1 MVALFQLAQRF
12 AQLDNNNQKTNDIMK
27 QSITRSGFAHLFEE
41 YNRKENFT
49 YDGRLALFNY
59 LEELEDDTGEQIEC
73 DIIGFCCDFSEY
85 ESALEA
91 VKEYTADDLDSEEA
105 AAFLRD
111 RTTLI
116 EFDGG
121 IIIQDF

>member
-1 MVALFQLAQRF
+1 
-12 AQLDNNNQKTNDIMK
+12 MK
-27 QSITRSGFAHLFEE
+27 QTITRHDFAELFEQ
-41 YNRKENFT
+41 YRKENFS
-49 YDGRLALFNY
+49 YNGRLALFNY
-59 LEELEDDTGEQIEC
+59 LEELEEDTGEQIEC
-73 DIIGFCCDFSEY
+73 DVIGLCCEY
-85 ESALEA
+85 SQYASALEA

-121 IIIQDF
+121 VIIQDF

>member
-1 MVALFQLAQRF
+1 
-12 AQLDNNNQKTNDIMK
+12 MK
-27 QSITRSGFAHLFEE
+27 QTITRHDFAELFEQ
-41 YNRKENFT
+41 YRK
-49 YDGRLALFNY
+49 
-59 LEELEDDTGEQIEC
+59 EC